1 MQDLAAEV
9 GQGAESPMEPP
20 AGAGL
25 GGVDSAPP
33 SVEEDQWAAHRPEA
47 SDPTTTPCQAVH
59 RPNQSGTQRQGSQK
73 HPTPGHGLG
82 PGG

>member
-9 GQGAESPMEPP
+9 GQGAESPTEPP

-25 GGVDSAPP
+25 GWVDSAPP

-47 SDPTTTPCQAVH
+47 SDPTVTPC
-59 RPNQSGTQRQGSQK
+59 
-73 HPTPGHGLG
+73 
-82 PGG
+82 